1 MEILATIG
9 TRGSPLALAQAH
21 EVRDRLARAHDV
33 AAERIAIKVIR
44 TLTVAPQFEEIYN
57 KDPRAEVKEEC
68 QKRLDKLIEE
78 AQAEAAKG
86 KQD

>member
-33 AAERIAIKVIR
+33 AAERIAHAIS
-44 TLTVAPQFEEIYN
+44 
-57 KDPRAEVKEEC
+57 
-68 QKRLDKLIEE
+68 RLLS
-78 AQAEAAKG
+78 AQASGVGIDVSTTEPLPLPPPKR
-86 KQD
+86 